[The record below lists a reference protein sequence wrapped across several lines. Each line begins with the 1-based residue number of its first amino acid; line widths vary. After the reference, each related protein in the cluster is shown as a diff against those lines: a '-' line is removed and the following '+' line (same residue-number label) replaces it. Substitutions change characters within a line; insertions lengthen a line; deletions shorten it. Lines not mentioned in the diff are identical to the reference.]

1 MTDNVCH
8 SILKTATQQII
19 QSAGFEAANNH
30 PINTLTDIFGQ
41 YIELLGSTVSSYANL
56 NGRTLGTPRDL
67 VEALEDVSL
76 DPKSLKSWL
85 EDEGKALS
93 PSWSAQSD
101 PGRLLQGV
109 VNGGKPTFEDVI
121 EYHFGDVP
129 EFEIPSSESSPMNES
144 PASPTSSPHNTTTAL
159 PDYVPPYFP
168 PFPEIKEDTVMD
180 EVDKVLLEK
189 QQLLEEQ
196 KQQQQQQLQQQ
207 ASGESLPLPVI
218 VKKRKK
224 PIENPFTHI
233 IPYED
238 SSLAEENEETQAQAQ
253 AQQQQ
258 QQQQQQQ
265 AQQKP
270 LSLLLTPGKQRS
282 HEDEEESAH
291 KRKKASVAPLVEAL
305 EHMKT
310 PDYKLGEGLSGRD
323 ELFMAQT
330 QNAAAPGNYL
340 FNHDSGVFDELVR
353 HVAEP
358 LVISKL
364 TAPNLLI
371 DVATTTTTTTTTNG
385 TNGTAP
391 ATPTS
396 AGISGLEYGSPG
408 SMPTSPDGSRLS
420 RSASMLAVLAGGAS
434 SKKAGMKKLN
444 KLARGGASGSSSAL
458 SNHTISKHSVDIN
471 AIKTGDSKYIIKK
484 KRMLA
489 EQQQA
494 LERQKMLEQM
504 KDNPNAETISALP
517 SSSSTATSTS
527 PSTSNASAVPSLP
540 LSSMQ
545 QSQSSSSPSSS
556 QQQQQQQQ
564 QPFNATKP
572 VQTPAKTGPIS
583 LSSFSSASSSAA
595 AATSS
600 AKDPSSTEK
609 KKKHKKTPNL
619 MLNFSQNATQ
629 SFSSSLNEETGS
641 SPSTPKIRFKIK
653 PPEQQQQQQQQPSYH
668 APEKPKTSKY
678 TKLTTH
684 ISQLPSV
691 AAAAAAAAAAATAAS
706 ASASSA
712 SASAS
717 APSSSSSYDTTSHVP
732 VKLEKNHTTHHQ
744 QLHLSPP
751 TPHRSAGT
759 SPTTTFTPTT
769 TSAHTTSTQPR
780 PFVFSTSNFGSAS
793 SASSSEEIRCICE
806 NPRVDYGTFM
816 IACDGCST
824 WFHGDCVGIA
834 ESDQVEEWYCRRCRK
849 RAG

>member
-1 MTDNVCH
+1 M
-8 SILKTATQQII
+8 
-19 QSAGFEAANNH
+19 
-30 PINTLTDIFGQ
+30 
-41 YIELLGSTVSSYANL
+41 
-56 NGRTLGTPRDL
+56 
-67 VEALEDVSL
+67 
-76 DPKSLKSWL
+76 
-85 EDEGKALS
+85 
-93 PSWSAQSD
+93 
-101 PGRLLQGV
+101 
-109 VNGGKPTFEDVI
+109 VNGGKPTFDDMI
-121 EYHFGDVP
+121 EYRFGHVP
-129 EFEIPSSESSPMNES
+129 EFDIPSPESASPMDES
-144 PASPTSSPHNTTTAL
+144 PPSPSPPPQTAPL
-159 PDYVPPYFP
+159 PDYVPSYFP
-168 PFPEIKEDTVMD
+168 SFPEIKEDTVMD
-180 EVDKVLLEK
+180 EVDKVLLQK

-196 KQQQQQQLQQQ
+196 KQQQQLQQQ

-238 SSLAEENEETQAQAQ
+238 SSLAQENEE
-253 AQQQQ
+253 

-265 AQQKP
+265 AQAQSSTQQKP
-270 LSLLLTPGKQRS
+270 LSLLIQPGSKRTD
-282 HEDEEESAH
+282 EDEQASAH
-291 KRKKASVAPLVEAL
+291 KRKKASIAPLSEAL
-305 EHMKT
+305 EHIKT

-371 DVATTTTTTTTTNG
+371 DVATTT
-385 TNGTAP
+385 NGTAP

-396 AGISGLEYGSPG
+396 AGLNGLEYGSPG

-444 KLARGGASGSSSAL
+444 KLARGGASGSSSSPMSAL

-504 KDNPNAETISALP
+504 KDNPNAETISASMP
-517 SSSSTATSTS
+517 GSSSSSSTS
-527 PSTSNASAVPSLP
+527 PSTTATTSAVPSSP

-545 QSQSSSSPSSS
+545 QPQPSSS
-556 QQQQQQQQ
+556 Q
-564 QPFNATKP
+564 PNTTKP
-572 VQTPAKTGPIS
+572 AQTPAKTGPIS
-583 LSSFSSASSSAA
+583 LSSFSSASSSI
-595 AATSS
+595 
-600 AKDPSSTEK
+600 KDPSAEK

-619 MLNFSQNATQ
+619 MLNFSQNPNQ
-629 SFSSSLNEETGS
+629 SFSSLNEESQS

-653 PPEQQQQQQQQPSYH
+653 PPEQQASYH
-668 APEKPKTSKY
+668 VPEKPKTSKY

-691 AAAAAAAAAAATAAS
+691 AEKAAAAAAAAAATSAAATAATS
-706 ASASSA
+706 SSSA
-712 SASAS
+712 
-717 APSSSSSYDTTSHVP
+717 SSSSYDTTTTVP

-744 QLHLSPP
+744 QLHGQQQHFSSP
-751 TPHRSAGT
+751 TPQR
-759 SPTTTFTPTT
+759 PTLSTPT
-769 TSAHTTSTQPR
+769 SANTQHQQR
-780 PFVFSTSNFGSAS
+780 PFVFSTSNFGSS
-793 SASSSEEIRCICE
+793 VGGHTSAEEIRCICE

-824 WFHGDCVGIA
+824 WFHGDCVGIK

-849 RAG
+849 RWIINLSFNHTPPLNNWTFFLL

>member
-1 MTDNVCH
+1 M
-8 SILKTATQQII
+8 
-19 QSAGFEAANNH
+19 
-30 PINTLTDIFGQ
+30 
-41 YIELLGSTVSSYANL
+41 
-56 NGRTLGTPRDL
+56 
-67 VEALEDVSL
+67 
-76 DPKSLKSWL
+76 
-85 EDEGKALS
+85 
-93 PSWSAQSD
+93 
-101 PGRLLQGV
+101 
-109 VNGGKPTFEDVI
+109 NGGKPSFEDMI
-121 EYHFGDVP
+121 EYRFGDVP
-129 EFEIPSSESSPMNES
+129 EFDIPSPESVSPMDES
-144 PASPTSSPHNTTTAL
+144 PPSPHTAAL

-180 EVDKVLLEK
+180 EVDKLLLQK

-196 KQQQQQQLQQQ
+196 KQQQQLQQQ

-238 SSLAEENEETQAQAQ
+238 SSLAQENEEQQQ
-253 AQQQQ
+253 QQKQQQQ
-258 QQQQQQQ
+258 QQQS

-270 LSLLLTPGKQRS
+270 LSLLIQPGTKRS
-282 HEDEEESAH
+282 DADEEESAH
-291 KRKKASVAPLVEAL
+291 KRKKASIAPLTEAL
-305 EHMKT
+305 EHIKT
-310 PDYKLGEGLSGRD
+310 PDYRLGEGLSGRD

-371 DVATTTTTTTTTNG
+371 DVATTT
-385 TNGTAP
+385 NGTAP

-396 AGISGLEYGSPG
+396 AGMNGFEYGSPG

-444 KLARGGASGSSSAL
+444 KLARGGASGSSSSPMSAL

-494 LERQKMLEQM
+494 LERQKMLEQR
-504 KDNPNAETISALP
+504 KDNPNAETLSALP
-517 SSSSTATSTS
+517 SSNSSSTS
-527 PSTSNASAVPSLP
+527 PSTSAMPSSS

-545 QSQSSSSPSSS
+545 QPQSSA
-556 QQQQQQQQ
+556 Q
-564 QPFNATKP
+564 QPPNANKP
-572 VQTPAKTGPIS
+572 AQTPAKTGPIS
-583 LSSFSSASSSAA
+583 LSSFSSASSVAS
-595 AATSS
+595 SS
-600 AKDPSSTEK
+600 AKDPSAEK

-619 MLNFSQNATQ
+619 MLNFSQNANQ
-629 SFSSSLNEETGS
+629 SFASSNEENVS

-653 PPEQQQQQQQQPSYH
+653 PPEQQQQQPSYH

-691 AAAAAAAAAAATAAS
+691 AAAAAAAAAAASSAAAS
-706 ASASSA
+706 SSSA
-712 SASAS
+712 PA
-717 APSSSSSYDTTSHVP
+717 SSSSYDAATTVH
-732 VKLEKNHTTHHQ
+732 VKLEKNHRTHHQ
-744 QLHLSPP
+744 QLHGQQHLSSP
-751 TPHRSAGT
+751 TPQRSAGT
-759 SPTTTFTPTT
+759 SPTTTSAP
-769 TSAHTTSTQPR
+769 TSANVTAPQR
-780 PFVFSTSNFGSAS
+780 PFVFSTSNFGNSGHGHTS
-793 SASSSEEIRCICE
+793 TEEIRCICE

-849 RAG
+849 RWIINV

>member
-19 QSAGFEAANNH
+19 QSAGFEAANSH
-30 PINTLTDIFGQ
+30 SIDTLTDIFGQ
-41 YIELLGSTVSSYANL
+41 YIELLGSTVSAYANL

-76 DPKSLKSWL
+76 DAKTLKVWL

-93 PSWSAQSD
+93 PCWSAQSD

-109 VNGGKPTFEDVI
+109 VNGGKPSFEDMI
-121 EYHFGDVP
+121 EYKFGDVP
-129 EFEIPSSESSPMNES
+129 EFDIPSPESSSPMDES
-144 PASPTSSPHNTTTAL
+144 PASPPHAAAL
-159 PDYVPPYFP
+159 PDYVPSYFP

-180 EVDKVLLEK
+180 EVDKVLLQK

-196 KQQQQQQLQQQ
+196 KQQQQLQQQ

-238 SSLAEENEETQAQAQ
+238 SSLAQENEEQP
-253 AQQQQ
+253 QQPQQ
-258 QQQQQQQ
+258 P
-265 AQQKP
+265 QQKP
-270 LSLLLTPGKQRS
+270 LSLLIKPGTKRS
-282 HEDEEESAH
+282 DADEEESAH
-291 KRKKASVAPLVEAL
+291 KRKKAAIAPLTEAL

-371 DVATTTTTTTTTNG
+371 DVATTT
-385 TNGTAP
+385 NGTAP

-396 AGISGLEYGSPG
+396 AGLNGFEYGSPG

-444 KLARGGASGSSSAL
+444 KLARGGAPGSSSMSAL

-504 KDNPNAETISALP
+504 KENPNAETISALP
-517 SSSSTATSTS
+517 SSSSSTS
-527 PSTSNASAVPSLP
+527 PSTTTTSAIPSLP
-540 LSSMQ
+540 LSSVQ
-545 QSQSSSSPSSS
+545 QPQPSSSSS
-556 QQQQQQQQ
+556 QQPLHAQI
-564 QPFNATKP
+564 
-572 VQTPAKTGPIS
+572 PAKTGPIS
-583 LSSFSSASSSAA
+583 LSSFSSASSSS
-595 AATSS
+595 T
-600 AKDPSSTEK
+600 KDPSIEK

-619 MLNFSQNATQ
+619 MLNFSQHANQ
-629 SFSSSLNEETGS
+629 SFSGLNEENVP

-653 PPEQQQQQQQQPSYH
+653 PPEQQQQSHH
-668 APEKPKTSKY
+668 APEKPKASKY

-691 AAAAAAAAAAATAAS
+691 AAAAAAAA
-706 ASASSA
+706 SS
-712 SASAS
+712 
-717 APSSSSSYDTTSHVP
+717 SSSPASSSYDTTSTVP
-732 VKLEKNHTTHHQ
+732 VKLEKNHTTRHQ
-744 QLHLSPP
+744 QLHGQQNLLPP
-751 TPHRSAGT
+751 NPQRSAGT
-759 SPTTTFTPTT
+759 SL
-769 TSAHTTSTQPR
+769 ATTSTPFNATTTTTTATTTTQQR
-780 PFVFSTSNFGSAS
+780 PFVFSTSNFGNSAGGHTS
-793 SASSSEEIRCICE
+793 TEEIRCICE

-849 RAG
+849 R